1 MMQADA
7 LADRVVLVTGA
18 AGEIGSVV
26 ACRVVES
33 GGRVVLADLPAPDE
47 KRVLELLG
55 RLGDRASYV
64 RCDVTRG
71 DDVDRAVRHA
81 CDRFGQ
87 LDGAANVAGIV
98 GPAERTVEYPEDLW
112 RRVVDV
118 NLLGTW
124 LCMRSEI
131 AAMLRAGHGAI
142 VNIASVAGHTGEVN
156 RSAYVASKAGVVGLT
171 RVAAVEYA
179 AHGIRVNAISPGP
192 IDTIMMHE
200 GIAGR
205 GTERYDAVIRALPIG
220 RYGQPAEVAEAV
232 VWLLSPA
239 SSFVVGHELMVDG
252 GITAE
257 GLWPA
262 RLVPV

>member
-1 MMQADA
+1 MGDE
-7 LADRVVLVTGA
+7 LAGRVVLVTGA
-18 AGEIGSVV
+18 AGEIGAVV
-26 ACRVVES
+26 ACRAVEHGACVVM
-33 GGRVVLADLPAPDE
+33 ADLPPPDAE
-47 KRVLELLG
+47 RVRGLLD
-55 RLGDRASYV
+55 RLGDGASYV
-64 RCDVTRG
+64 RCDVTHS

-81 CDRFGQ
+81 CDRYGK

-112 RRVVDV
+112 RQVVDV

-124 LCMRSEI
+124 LCMRAEI
-131 AAMLRAGHGAI
+131 PAMLQAGGGAI

-156 RSAYVASKAGVVGLT
+156 RSAYVASKAGIVGLT
-171 RVAAVEYA
+171 KVAAVEYA
-179 AHGIRVNAISPGP
+179 AQGVRVNVISPGP
-192 IDTIMMHE
+192 IDTVMMHT

-205 GTERYDAVIRALPIG
+205 GTERYEAVTRAMPIG

-239 SSFVVGHELMVDG
+239 ASFVVGHEMMVDG

-262 RLVPV
+262 RLVPA

>member
-1 MMQADA
+1 MASET

-26 ACRVVES
+26 ACRAVES
-33 GGRVVLADLPAPDE
+33 GASVVMADLPPPEHD
-47 KRVLELLG
+47 RVRGLLD

-64 RCDVTRG
+64 RCDVTRSA
-71 DDVDRAVRHA
+71 DVDAAARHA
-81 CDRFGQ
+81 RERYGK

-112 RRVVDV
+112 RQVVDV

-124 LCMRSEI
+124 LCMRAEI
-131 AAMLRAGHGAI
+131 PELLRAGGGAI

-156 RSAYVASKAGVVGLT
+156 RSAYVASKAGIVGLT

-179 AHGIRVNAISPGP
+179 AQGVRVNAISPGP
-192 IDTIMMHE
+192 IDTAMMHT

-205 GTERYDAVIRALPIG
+205 GTERYDAVTRALPIG
-220 RYGQPAEVAEAV
+220 RYGQPGEVAEAV
-232 VWLLSPA
+232 LWLLSPA
-239 SSFVVGHELMVDG
+239 ASFVVGHELMVDG

-262 RLVPV
+262 RLVPA